1 MENSNKPSSSNVD
14 QSPDKKNL
22 AKKSTKKMSPMKSQS
37 AMMQNSKKSPT
48 SESLKKKSPFKVP
61 VKAAKKQAATLKKS
75 NSSSEGLMKTRAAS
89 NRASLDSLMAGFQTE
104 GKAKTAL
111 GMPLK
116 VFSESAVSLLLSN
129 YKVENE
135 KVLRTTALAM

>member
-22 AKKSTKKMSPMKSQS
+22 AKKSTKKMSPIKS
-37 AMMQNSKKSPT
+37 AKMQKSKKSSA

-75 NSSSEGLMKTRAAS
+75 NSSSEGLLKTRAAS

-104 GKAKTAL
+104 GRTKTAL

-135 KVLRTTALAM
+135 KVLSTTALAM